1 MKRLLSLILTIS
13 MLITMFVGC
22 AKRDT
27 ASDNTITVN
36 ASYGHATELIDAMIK
51 AFPEI
56 NFEVNWYVGDNPA
69 NFQLNRVRNDDASD
83 IITYPNF
90 TDLEIDTS
98 RMLDL
103 SGYSFIGNINDEVLN
118 VMNVNGGIYQIP
130 SNLEVR
136 CVAYNKTLF
145 AENGW
150 EAPSNYDELISLIK
164 QIRTDKPNIIPVAMG
179 ALPIFNFNMI
189 STMSQASYLITGD
202 GQEWE
207 ESFFK
212 GEASIADGFADGF
225 TMMEGLID
233 AGAFNFEVGT
243 GKTQFEDE
251 MVNRK
256 AAMYAVWGGT
266 QDLLDAFDG
275 KNTTDEIGLLPYF
288 GLNGED
294 TIVGYRSTV
303 MWSLNRNLSEK
314 GNEKKLE
321 NALKVMEWF
330 LSDEAQ
336 SINKAQISVTD
347 DKKAVDPRVA
357 ELMQLAEG
365 GYQEHTLY
373 MGYEHIIPNM
383 GQIVQQAVLSGS
395 SKGMR
400 EKVVATVDA
409 ANKSY
414 AASAGGNAGIQI
426 TGNCNDAQTTQI
438 VADILHSSGVGD
450 FALVT
455 HTGVKNDSVN
465 NFGASGNFYAGGLML
480 SDMTSCVIGI
490 KSNLPVETVK
500 LTGAEVKSLLEN
512 GKMIGEEA
520 FPYYWSGVDVSLDG
534 GKVTSAKISGT
545 ELEDNAVYT
554 VVFAPKD
561 YPDVYAKKAESGGKM
576 LLSLVQ
582 TYFSNNPK
590 VDAPKEQRK

>member
-1 MKRLLSLILTIS
+1 MKRVLSLTLTIS

-27 ASDNTITVN
+27 TSDNTITVN
-36 ASYGHATELIDAMIK
+36 ASYGYANELIEAMIK
-51 AFPEI
+51 ALPEI

-69 NFQLNRVRNDDASD
+69 NYQLNRVRNDDASD

-90 TDLEIDTS
+90 TDLEADTS

-164 QIRTDKPNIIPVAMG
+164 QIRTDKPDITPIAMG

-202 GQEWE
+202 GQKWE

-212 GEASIADGFADGF
+212 GEGSIADGFADGF
-225 TMMEGLID
+225 TMMEGLLD
-233 AGAFNFEVGT
+233 AGAFNFEAGT
-243 GKTQFEDE
+243 GKTQLEDE

-256 AAMYAVWGGT
+256 AAMYAVWVGT

-303 MWSLNRNLSEK
+303 MWSLNKNLAKK

-336 SINKAQISVTD
+336 SINQAQISVTND
-347 DKKAVDPRVA
+347 NKEIDPRVA

-400 EKVVATVDA
+400 EKVVATVDTV
-409 ANKSY
+409 NKSY
-414 AASAGGNAGIQI
+414 VANAEGNAGIQI
-426 TGNCNDAQTTQI
+426 SGDCNDAQTAQI
-438 VADILHSSGVGD
+438 VADILYSSGVGD

-465 NFGASGNFYAGGLML
+465 NFGASGNFYDGGLIL
-480 SDMTSCVIGI
+480 SDMTSCVMGI
-490 KSNLPVETVK
+490 KNNLSVETVK
-500 LTGAEVKSLLEN
+500 LTGAEVMSLLEN

-520 FPYYWSGVDVSLDG
+520 FPYYWSGIDVSLKN
-534 GKVTSAKISGT
+534 GKVASAKLGGT

-561 YPDVYAKKAESGGKM
+561 YPAAYAKKAESGDKM

-582 TYFSNNPK
+582 TYFNRNPK
-590 VDAPKEQRK
+590 VEAPKEQRK